1 MAVHTR
7 LTKREISD
15 ILRVYRIG
23 NLLNFSGIQEGIE
36 NTNYKIKTTNNY
48 YILTI
53 FEERVNKKNLPF
65 FLNLMLNNKPLLLN
79 LILFVSFVAL
89 ISAFFIE
96 YVLGHQPC
104 NLCILERIPYLLAI
118 VIILLNYKFSQFEKL
133 FLVLLIIV
141 FFTATIMSVYHF
153 GIEQGFIE
161 ESLVCDLKDGSGA
174 TSKEAILKQLQEQK
188 VSCKDV
194 TFKIFGLSLTTYNIV
209 ISVLITINTLKI
221 YLNDAKSN

>member
-1 MAVHTR
+1 
-7 LTKREISD
+7 
-15 ILRVYRIG
+15 
-23 NLLNFSGIQEGIE
+23 
-36 NTNYKIKTTNNY
+36 
-48 YILTI
+48 
-53 FEERVNKKNLPF
+53 
-65 FLNLMLNNKPLLLN
+65 MLNNKSLFLN

-96 YVLGHQPC
+96 HVLGHQPC
-104 NLCILERIPYLLAI
+104 NLCILERIPYVVAI

-141 FFTATIMSVYHF
+141 FLTATILSIYHF

-161 ESLVCDLKDGSGA
+161 ESLVCDLKNGSEVI
-174 TSKEAILKQLQEQK
+174 SKEEILKQLQEQK

-209 ISVLITINTLKI
+209 ISILITINALKI
-221 YLNDAKSN
+221 YLNYAKSK